1 LEGALTI
8 VGKVKV
14 QFEEHLVGQPLGRTR
29 DEIPRPSHSFFNI
42 MAPLGRMA
50 FLGLA
55 VVFHIVYLVSIF
67 DVYFVSP
74 IVTGMRPFKVDTPK
88 APAKRLVLYVGMCNW
103 QAAFSLNY
111 SPPNT
116 PLQEMA
122 SAPTKPSNTSP
133 TLRPLLRT
141 TPSPWSLA
149 HWHLSSDLE
158 S

>member
-1 LEGALTI
+1 
-8 VGKVKV
+8 
-14 QFEEHLVGQPLGRTR
+14 
-29 DEIPRPSHSFFNI
+29 

-88 APAKRLVLYVGMCNW
+88 APAKRLVLYVGMRHW
-103 QAAFSLNY
+103 QTTVLSNDLPSNAI
-111 SPPNT
+111 
-116 PLQEMA
+116 LQEMA

-133 TLRPLLRT
+133 IRHPPPQT
-141 TPSPWSLA
+141 TRSPWSPN
-149 HWHLSSDLE
+149 HWHPSSDLE
-158 S
+158 FSNMALSVSLTPASPPNPDLAMLP

>member
-1 LEGALTI
+1 
-8 VGKVKV
+8 
-14 QFEEHLVGQPLGRTR
+14 
-29 DEIPRPSHSFFNI
+29 

-88 APAKRLVLYVGMCNW
+88 APAKRLVLYVGMRHW
-103 QAAFSLNY
+103 QTTVLSNDLPSNAI
-111 SPPNT
+111 
-116 PLQEMA
+116 LQVMA

-133 TLRPLLRT
+133 TPPLQLATIPPLSNPVHSRPSFDR
-141 TPSPWSLA
+141 
-149 HWHLSSDLE
+149 E

>member
-1 LEGALTI
+1 
-8 VGKVKV
+8 
-14 QFEEHLVGQPLGRTR
+14 
-29 DEIPRPSHSFFNI
+29 

-88 APAKRLVLYVGMCNW
+88 APAKRLVLYVGMRNW
-103 QAAFSLNY
+103 QASFKSNY
-111 SPPNT
+111 SPSNT
-116 PLQEMA
+116 NLQEMA
-122 SAPTKPSNTSP
+122 SAPTKPFSTSP
-133 TLRPLLRT
+133 TPHPPLRT

-149 HWHLSSDLE
+149 HWHLSSDPE
-158 S
+158 F